1 MWVKSIK
8 QMANEMG
15 RKLVI
20 MKTKTSISNLSNVL
34 IQRWQ
39 GLNVI
44 DKLKKNGR
52 KIRSLRLNNIQVS
65 DDYDKSTLSMSES
78 QLWVAEEIR
87 GDEEHILNGDI
98 RYKES
103 PSAQEKLPFSCVYG
117 KKLVTGRNKNTSSR
131 QVLLYKKRLE
141 GTHL

>member
-1 MWVKSIK
+1 M
-8 QMANEMG
+8 
-15 RKLVI
+15 
-20 MKTKTSISNLSNVL
+20 
-34 IQRWQ
+34 
-39 GLNVI
+39 NVI

>member
-1 MWVKSIK
+1 
-8 QMANEMG
+8 
-15 RKLVI
+15 
-20 MKTKTSISNLSNVL
+20 
-34 IQRWQ
+34 
-39 GLNVI
+39 
-44 DKLKKNGR
+44 
-52 KIRSLRLNNIQVS
+52 
-65 DDYDKSTLSMSES
+65 MSES

-87 GDEEHILNGDI
+87 GDEEHILNGEI